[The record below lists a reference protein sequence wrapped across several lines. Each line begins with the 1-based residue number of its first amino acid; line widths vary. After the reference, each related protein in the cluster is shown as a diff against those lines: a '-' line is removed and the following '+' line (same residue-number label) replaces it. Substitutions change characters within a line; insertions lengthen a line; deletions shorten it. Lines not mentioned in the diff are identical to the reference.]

1 MYHFNSIISDGQRI
15 LEDQRIVV
23 YHFNSIK
30 SYLNKYIIDVW
41 LSATIKFLHT
51 MVGNKYRVVRE
62 LPCVSFIKIYDVV
75 MIVCLTNVIYMLKTS
90 RV

>member
-1 MYHFNSIISDGQRI
+1 M
-15 LEDQRIVV
+15 

-41 LSATIKFLHT
+41 LSATIKFLYM

-62 LPCVSFIKIYDVV
+62 LPCVSFIKIYDVG
-75 MIVCLTNVIYMLKTS
+75 MIVWHEDSLLDKRYLHVEDK
-90 RV
+90 

>member
-1 MYHFNSIISDGQRI
+1 M
-15 LEDQRIVV
+15 

-41 LSATIKFLHT
+41 LSATIKFLYM

-62 LPCVSFIKIYDVV
+62 LPSVSFIKIYDVG
-75 MIVCLTNVIYMLKTS
+75 MIVWHDDSQLDKRYLHVEDK
-90 RV
+90 